1 MWEDRRLRDI
11 VEADLRQLV
20 DSGLEEHLQLEFKSA
35 LYGGNDHG
43 KREFLLDI
51 CMFANAGGGILLI
64 GIDERRDNQGQPT
77 GSPDPNAQVGIVVP
91 NPELILQSYD
101 ASAVATIQDRLP
113 LESFAIPV
121 ANGRHVLAIRV
132 PNSMATPHCVRYQGH
147 VYFPSRRERQRYEMD
162 IREIKEMVMRT
173 ASRLEQGGQ
182 KLGAA
187 FLEMPRQDDAPS
199 LLIGCI
205 PVFWQDFLLDVRKPA
220 VIQAVSRFDVGHGNQ
235 LQPSYNFNGLERLI
249 VQHETSFVQV
259 RRNGSIVLN
268 KRLPVAPHGLGQ
280 HDFRPTAIDL
290 TLRRF
295 VRQSAEVYKAAS
307 LSGPFLLSMMLR
319 TVNQT
324 WSLYPGVVP
333 GTEEQG
339 GCIAPSDH
347 RFPVMQA
354 DNLLDI
360 DRITRPL
367 CDQTHQMFGRD
378 ASPFF
383 NIDGVWTGQN
393 I

>member
-1 MWEDRRLRDI
+1 VWEDRRLRDI

-20 DSGLEEHLQLEFKSA
+20 DSGLEEHLQLEYKSA

-77 GSPDPNAQVGIVVP
+77 GSPDPNAPLGVVVA

-121 ANGRHVLAIRV
+121 VNDRHVLAIRV

-162 IREIKEMVMRT
+162 IRQIKEMVMRT
-173 ASRLEQGGQ
+173 AGRLEQAQ
-182 KLGAA
+182 RELGLT
-187 FLEMPRQDDAPS
+187 FLGMPRQDDAPS
-199 LLIGCI
+199 LLVGCI
-205 PVFWQDFLLDVRKPA
+205 PVFWQDFLLDVRKPE
-220 VIQAVSRFDVGHGNQ
+220 VIDAVSRFDVGNGNQ
-235 LQPSYNFNGLERLI
+235 VRPSYNFNGLERRI
-249 VQHETSFVQV
+249 VQAETSFIQA
-259 RRNGSIVLN
+259 RRNGLVLLN
-268 KRLPVAPHGLGQ
+268 KRLPVTPRGQ
-280 HDFRPTAIDL
+280 GQQDFRPTAIDL
-290 TLRRF
+290 ILRRF
-295 VRQSAEVYKAAS
+295 VRQGTEVYRAAS
-307 LSGPFLLSMMLR
+307 LGGPFLLTMMLR
-319 TVNQT
+319 TVSQT
-324 WSLYPGVVP
+324 WSLYPSVVP
-333 GTEEQG
+333 NTEEEG
-339 GCIAPSDH
+339 GFIAPGDH
-347 RFPVMQA
+347 QFPVMQA
-354 DNLLDI
+354 DTLLDI

-383 NIDGVWTGQN
+383 NVDGVWTGRN